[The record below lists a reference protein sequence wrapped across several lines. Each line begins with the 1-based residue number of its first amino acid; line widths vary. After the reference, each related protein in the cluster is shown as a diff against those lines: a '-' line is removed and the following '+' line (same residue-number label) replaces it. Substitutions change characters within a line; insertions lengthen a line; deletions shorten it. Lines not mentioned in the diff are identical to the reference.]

1 MFSNEVKNEL
11 FKKFGIRKRALTRDF
26 RIQNDHDGFGIG
38 VHPDN
43 HKKILTFQFYLPTR
57 KNPAETVY
65 TYGTCL
71 HTKEQH
77 QRRDKSTGYSVCA
90 KKMAYLPNSAYAFPV
105 TR

>member
-1 MFSNEVKNEL
+1 MFSDEVKNEL
-11 FKKFGIRKRALTRDF
+11 FKKFGVRKRALTRDF

-90 KKMAYLPNSAYAFPV
+90 KKMAYLPNAAYAFPV